1 MSNIYKIE
9 TFCESYVSRIADCIT
24 KAGGHCVIR
33 GWAVLTDHVFD
44 AQQTQKLFPMVSRTT
59 DDLTDD
65 DMYVWMN
72 SDRAAA

>member
-9 TFCESYVSRIADCIT
+9 TFCESYVTRIADCIN

-33 GWAVLTDHVFD
+33 GWAVLTDYIFD
-44 AQQTQKLFPMVSRTT
+44 AKETQALFSMVSRTT
-59 DDLTDD
+59 DELSED

-72 SDRAAA
+72 SERMAA